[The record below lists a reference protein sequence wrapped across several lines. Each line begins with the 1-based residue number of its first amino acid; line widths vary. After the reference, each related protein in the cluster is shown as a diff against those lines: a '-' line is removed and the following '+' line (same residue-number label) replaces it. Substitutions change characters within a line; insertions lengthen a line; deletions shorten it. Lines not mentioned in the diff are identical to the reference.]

1 MTRFHKITIGIF
13 CSGVLLTGIGAGVA
27 FGEFSSLAYGGTEVV
42 GETNM
47 VTRDISREID
57 PEQGVWNIYGFWNE
71 ESELQADPSIPENT
85 VGFRVTYNAE
95 QLEPEVVAESDET
108 EYYDEDTDAYVTES
122 EPSLVLHAYWKD
134 RNDDWKDMMEARDRI
149 LAGLKRG
156 ELISV
161 KGAPGIEKVEI
172 RINPANEKDVRIP

>member
-57 PEQGVWNIYGFWNE
+57 PEQGVWNIDGFWDE
-71 ESELQADPSIPENT
+71 AREWRRTRAFRKIPWCSASLTIRQVEPAD
-85 VGFRVTYNAE
+85 
-95 QLEPEVVAESDET
+95 AESRHED
-108 EYYDEDTDAYVTES
+108 EYYDKIPIPGGRPATPPWFFMLLEKTDES
-122 EPSLVLHAYWKD
+122 GFSEL
-134 RNDDWKDMMEARDRI
+134 MEAKDKV

-161 KGAPGIEKVEI
+161 VGAPHIEQVQI
-172 RINPANEKDVRIP
+172 FYNPVNEKDLRL